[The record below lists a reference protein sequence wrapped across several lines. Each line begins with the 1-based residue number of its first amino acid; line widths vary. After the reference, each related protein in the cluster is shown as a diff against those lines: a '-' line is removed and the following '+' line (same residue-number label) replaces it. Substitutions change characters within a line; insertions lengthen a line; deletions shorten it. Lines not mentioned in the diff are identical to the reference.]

1 MGHLKSGT
9 SQLASSWGRR
19 LGSRPA
25 DHPEDL
31 VFQADRDLLYL
42 SYICPQSGQKVSN
55 WIGLSVK
62 SAAKPWGLGSHQAG
76 CKPRRVDKEFGRVC
90 LVWVDGTMVEST
102 GREYTRTLYRLDW
115 CARCRCHLA
124 QLQVPHV
131 ACPICRQEVFSLIQC
146 QKSAVEANFLS
157 EVKVQLHVYLFP
169 LLRPLRGPQS
179 LSPGGRTGFKCVL
192 SSGGSCGRAREQSGP
207 PSASH
212 CCCLR
217 RKLLIQGIAKSY
229 DHNVGLQH
237 KLASQQ
243 ESQICD
249 RDRAKA
255 VNFTISEMNE
265 SLSRLSLASGHF
277 LSSVSTIVAWP
288 VEHQTST
295 WTKLVA

>member
-1 MGHLKSGT
+1 MFHQGCPEISFPH
-9 SQLASSWGRR
+9 
-19 LGSRPA
+19 LGSF
-25 DHPEDL
+25 EIWC
-31 VFQADRDLLYL
+31 QADQAEQVLLHL

-55 WIGLSVK
+55 WIGVSVK

-192 SSGGSCGRAREQSGP
+192 SSGGSCGRAREQSGS
-207 PSASH
+207 PSASFG
-212 CCCLR
+212 LS
-217 RKLLIQGIAKSY
+217 LLLFVVKAVPSMESIQGIAESY
-229 DHNVGLQH
+229 DH
-237 KLASQQ
+237 
-243 ESQICD
+243 
-249 RDRAKA
+249 
-255 VNFTISEMNE
+255 M
-265 SLSRLSLASGHF
+265 
-277 LSSVSTIVAWP
+277 
-288 VEHQTST
+288 
-295 WTKLVA
+295 

>member
-1 MGHLKSGT
+1 MS
-9 SQLASSWGRR
+9 R
-19 LGSRPA
+19 LGWWHYGRKYRERVHA
-25 DHPEDL
+25 HI
-31 VFQADRDLLYL
+31 VQ
-42 SYICPQSGQKVSN
+42 
-55 WIGLSVK
+55 IGLMRALPLPSCTTSSSPCSLSHMQARSFFIDSMPKKCSCSKCSEWSQSPVACLLVS
-62 SAAKPWGLGSHQAG
+62 SAEAAEGS
-76 CKPRRVDKEFGRVC
+76 PV
-90 LVWVDGTMVEST
+90 
-102 GREYTRTLYRLDW
+102 
-115 CARCRCHLA
+115 
-124 QLQVPHV
+124 HV
-131 ACPICRQEVFSLIQC
+131 A
-146 QKSAVEANFLS
+146 
-157 EVKVQLHVYLFP
+157 
-169 LLRPLRGPQS
+169 
-179 LSPGGRTGFKCVL
+179 GGRTGFKCVL

-237 KLASQQ
+237 KLPSQQ

>member
-179 LSPGGRTGFKCVL
+179 MSPEGEQVL
-192 SSGGSCGRAREQSGP
+192 N
-207 PSASH
+207 AS
-212 CCCLR
+212 
-217 RKLLIQGIAKSY
+217 
-229 DHNVGLQH
+229 
-237 KLASQQ
+237 
-243 ESQICD
+243 
-249 RDRAKA
+249 
-255 VNFTISEMNE
+255 
-265 SLSRLSLASGHF
+265 
-277 LSSVSTIVAWP
+277 
-288 VEHQTST
+288 
-295 WTKLVA
+295 

>member
-1 MGHLKSGT
+1 MS
-9 SQLASSWGRR
+9 R
-19 LGSRPA
+19 LGWWHYGRKYRERVHA
-25 DHPEDL
+25 HI
-31 VFQADRDLLYL
+31 VQ
-42 SYICPQSGQKVSN
+42 
-55 WIGLSVK
+55 IGLMCALPLPSCTTSSFPYSLSHMQARSFFIDSMPKKCSCSKCSEWSQSPVACLLVS
-62 SAAKPWGLGSHQAG
+62 SAEAAEGS
-76 CKPRRVDKEFGRVC
+76 PV
-90 LVWVDGTMVEST
+90 
-102 GREYTRTLYRLDW
+102 
-115 CARCRCHLA
+115 
-124 QLQVPHV
+124 HV
-131 ACPICRQEVFSLIQC
+131 A
-146 QKSAVEANFLS
+146 
-157 EVKVQLHVYLFP
+157 
-169 LLRPLRGPQS
+169 
-179 LSPGGRTGFKCVL
+179 GGRTGFKCVL

-237 KLASQQ
+237 KLPSQQ